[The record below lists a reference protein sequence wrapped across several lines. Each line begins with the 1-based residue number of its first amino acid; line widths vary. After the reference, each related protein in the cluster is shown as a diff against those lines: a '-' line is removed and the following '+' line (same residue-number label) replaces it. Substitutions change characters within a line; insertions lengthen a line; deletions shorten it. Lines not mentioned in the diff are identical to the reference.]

1 MVHNRPHIFFHK
13 YGPAAQTSPELIFH
27 IIDICLLICGSDVP
41 DFTHTINLNIADVG
55 ATVHICTEI
64 NYVCTGI
71 NLYSQVISSDKSVHQ
86 ILL

>member
-1 MVHNRPHIFFHK
+1 MRDFLNQYIFRK
-13 YGPAAQTSPELIFH
+13 DLNPL
-27 IIDICLLICGSDVP
+27 CSDVP

-64 NYVCTGI
+64 NYVCTEI

>member
-1 MVHNRPHIFFHK
+1 MHIFRK
-13 YGPAAQTSPELIFH
+13 DLNPL
-27 IIDICLLICGSDVP
+27 CSDVP